1 MSGPTKEIRDTY
13 VTWVDSGLEE
23 ATTESGEEASAANG
37 SLVNLE
43 KWSGGDKPALVYWT
57 WSDEN
62 DKRGKETKKAD
73 RNVWDNEK
81 VARVSRLYD
90 CFRVDAKGIPADQL
104 QKLGVKD
111 VPFVQIVNKDQSPI
125 AAIAPTSPGSM
136 ETFLQTGVKK
146 FPEYWR
152 TVLQRMQELDRRF
165 NDGKAAMK
173 KKDYDEAISAFN
185 EVYNDNV
192 RTDLISKARELL
204 MQARQ
209 KAEKEAAK
217 K

>member
-1 MSGPTKEIRDTY
+1 M
-13 VTWVDSGLEE
+13 DSGLEE
-23 ATTESGEEASAANG
+23 ATTESGEAVSAAAG
-37 SLVNLE
+37 PLVSLE
-43 KWSGGDKPALVYWT
+43 RWTGGDKPVLVYWT
-57 WSDEN
+57 WSDEE

-90 CFRVDAKGIPADQL
+90 CFRVDAKGVPAEQL

-111 VPFVQIVNKDQSPI
+111 VPFVQIVNKDQASI

-136 ETFLQTGVKK
+136 ESFLQAGVKK

-152 TVLQRMQELDRRF
+152 SVLQRMQELDKRY
-165 NDGKAAMK
+165 NEGKAAMK
-173 KKDYDEAISAFN
+173 KKDYDAAISAFN

-192 RTDLISKARELL
+192 RTDLLSKAREML

-209 KAEKEAAK
+209 KAEKDAAK